1 MGLGGRGKR
10 ETETKW
16 KSAYR
21 ILKVFQK
28 KTTQPKVIY
37 VLVSIHLSS
46 TRFYKCFDTNQRQ
59 CECVFSKCIM
69 WQTELKAPST
79 LGSKPG

>member
-1 MGLGGRGKR
+1 MGLGGRGER
-10 ETETKW
+10 ETETKR

-28 KTTQPKVIY
+28 KSTQPKVIY

-46 TRFYKCFDTNQRQ
+46 IRFYKCFVTNQRQ
-59 CECVFSKCIM
+59 CECVFIKCIM
-69 WQTELKAPST
+69 WQTEQLHP
-79 LGSKPG
+79 LLD